1 LAGFGWRATGRPQ
14 IEGDSRL
21 KNHSG
26 KIYRGGKKWP
36 RCGNST
42 IETAPQ
48 ASNEALVIPDDTE
61 LLRQVAQGDQAAF
74 RALVDRHARYL
85 HGVAFALVNNAAD
98 AEDIVQET
106 FIAVLKG
113 NFRGESAV
121 RTWLVQIL
129 IRRAGMLRR
138 SRGRQGPHVSIDA
151 SAAAS
156 RSGESGSEAKL
167 DLTTMLAALSP
178 EHRAVIVLRELERMS
193 YEEMAT
199 ALDVPRGTVE
209 SRLHRAREE
218 LRRRFKGYL

>member
-1 LAGFGWRATGRPQ
+1 
-14 IEGDSRL
+14 
-21 KNHSG
+21 
-26 KIYRGGKKWP
+26 
-36 RCGNST
+36 
-42 IETAPQ
+42 
-48 ASNEALVIPDDTE
+48 VIPDDTE

-121 RTWLVQIL
+121 RTWMVQIL
-129 IRRAGMLRR
+129 VRRAGMLRR
-138 SRGRQGPHVSIDA
+138 SRGRKGPHVSIDG
-151 SAAAS
+151 SAPAT
-156 RSGESGSEAKL
+156 RSGASDSEAKL
-167 DLTTMLAALSP
+167 DLTTMLEALSP

-218 LRRRFKGYL
+218 LRKRFKGYL